1 MAVTT
6 SSGAISA
13 APGQTKAARGGGPGA
28 PTDSRAERLTS
39 TDPAD
44 FPHPSGR
51 EEEWRFTP
59 LERISALLEPLP
71 DPAEPKVDV
80 QAPAVV
86 SVGQVSAA
94 DPIVGSV
101 VRPADRI
108 AALARA
114 GIRHATVM
122 RIPAHAELDEPVV
135 VTIDATGE
143 AGYAH
148 LVLDV
153 GPFATASVV
162 IERVGSGSLAA
173 TTEIRVGDGAA
184 LSVVSVQDADRDAVH
199 VEALGTLV
207 GRDARVRS
215 LTVTLGGDLVRLSP
229 SVQFA
234 GPGGEAE
241 LAGLFFTGSGQHHE
255 HQLFIDHQQP
265 RCRSR
270 AVYKGALLGEG
281 AHSVWIGDV
290 LIGSHAEGT
299 DTYELNRNLV
309 LSDGAR
315 ADSVPNLEIQTG
327 EVAGAGHASA
337 TGRFDDEQLFY
348 CMARGIPAETARRLV
363 VRGFFA
369 EVLGQLTYAPLR
381 QRLEGRIDELLE
393 VRA

>member
-1 MAVTT
+1 M
-6 SSGAISA
+6 
-13 APGQTKAARGGGPGA
+13 
-28 PTDSRAERLTS
+28 
-39 TDPAD
+39 
-44 FPHPSGR
+44 
-51 EEEWRFTP
+51 
-59 LERISALLEPLP
+59 
-71 DPAEPKVDV
+71 
-80 QAPAVV
+80 
-86 SVGQVSAA
+86 
-94 DPIVGSV
+94 
-101 VRPADRI
+101 
-108 AALARA
+108 
-114 GIRHATVM
+114 
-122 RIPAHAELDEPVV
+122 
-135 VTIDATGE
+135 
-143 AGYAH
+143 
-148 LVLDV
+148 
-153 GPFATASVV
+153 
-162 IERVGSGSLAA
+162 
-173 TTEIRVGDGAA
+173 
-184 LSVVSVQDADRDAVH
+184 QDADRDAVH

-241 LAGLFFTGSGQHHE
+241 LAGLFFTGAGQHHE

-270 AVYKGALLGEG
+270 AIYKGALLGEG

-290 LIGSHAEGT
+290 LIGPGAEGT

-369 EVLGQLTYAPLR
+369 EVLGELTYAPLR